1 MEMINDLLVLVKTSA
16 FVMGLYFSCVY
27 TERTRRDIIRAW
39 FKRNIIVVEKL
50 MTVSGSIEES
60 TFKKDWFNPKDYL
73 KFTMATITILFFISL
88 TAKAVGID
96 EGIIIMMMIHLWILS
111 MLIIRRYRKQ
121 KRINARTKSSS
132 EAFNGMSVFLD

>member
-1 MEMINDLLVLVKTSA
+1 MEMINDLWVLVKTSA
-16 FVMGLYFSCVY
+16 FVLGLYFSCAY

-39 FKRNIIVVEKL
+39 FKRNVVVFEKL

-60 TFKKDWFNPKDYL
+60 SFIEDWFNPKDYFKL
-73 KFTMATITILFFISL
+73 TIATITILFFINL

-96 EGIIIMMMIHLWILS
+96 EDIIIMMMIHLWILS

-121 KRINARTKSSS
+121 KRINARTKSSR
-132 EAFNGMSVFLD
+132 EAFNGMSVFLN

>member
-73 KFTMATITILFFISL
+73 KFTIATITILFFIHL
-88 TAKAVGID
+88 TAMAVGID
-96 EGIIIMMMIHLWILS
+96 EGIIILMMIHLWILS

-121 KRINARTKSSS
+121 KKNQRKNQKQQRG
-132 EAFNGMSVFLD
+132 F

>member
-73 KFTMATITILFFISL
+73 KFTIATITILFFIHL
-88 TAKAVGID
+88 TAMAVGID
-96 EGIIIMMMIHLWILS
+96 EGIIILMMIHLWILS

-121 KRINARTKSSS
+121 KKNQRKNQKQQRS
-132 EAFNGMSVFLD
+132 F

>member
-16 FVMGLYFSCVY
+16 FVLGLYFSCAY

-39 FKRNIIVVEKL
+39 FKRNIIVFEKL
-50 MTVSGSIEES
+50 MTVNGRIEES
-60 TFKKDWFNPKDYL
+60 SFKRDWFNPKDYL
-73 KFTMATITILFFISL
+73 KFTMTTITILLFISL

-121 KRINARTKSSS
+121 KRINARTKNSR
-132 EAFNGMSVFLD
+132 EAFNGMSVFLN

>member
-73 KFTMATITILFFISL
+73 KFTIATITILFFIHL
-88 TAKAVGID
+88 TAMAVGID
-96 EGIIIMMMIHLWILS
+96 EGIIILMMIHLWILS

-121 KRINARTKSSS
+121 KESTQEPKAAEKLLM
-132 EAFNGMSVFLD
+132 E

>member
-111 MLIIRRYRKQ
+111 MLI
-121 KRINARTKSSS
+121 S
-132 EAFNGMSVFLD
+132 EDTENKKESTQEPKAVVKLLME

>member
-27 TERTRRDIIRAW
+27 TERTRRDIIRSW

-73 KFTMATITILFFISL
+73 KFTIATITILFFIHL
-88 TAKAVGID
+88 TAMAVGID
-96 EGIIIMMMIHLWILS
+96 EGIIILMMIHLWILS

-121 KRINARTKSSS
+121 KESTQEPKAAEKLLM
-132 EAFNGMSVFLD
+132 E